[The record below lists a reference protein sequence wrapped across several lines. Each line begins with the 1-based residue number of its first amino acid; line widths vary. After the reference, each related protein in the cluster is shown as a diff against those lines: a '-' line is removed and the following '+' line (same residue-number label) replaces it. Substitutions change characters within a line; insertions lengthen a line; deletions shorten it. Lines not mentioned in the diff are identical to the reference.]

1 MRIMNNDSY
10 EYTENDRSIMEDGEP
25 LRQYFMSTDQNYRAE
40 NRVPVANIIEKYAKE
55 FGVSEDAK
63 QYILDRQVV
72 TDWSGS
78 HHIGDPNSDE
88 NKDRINFTNDILKIT
103 GTNDFLKEVTNEGTV
118 RSIAGPSTG
127 NQ

>member
-1 MRIMNNDSY
+1 MNNDSY

-72 TDWSGS
+72 TDWSDAQ
-78 HHIGDPNSDE
+78 HIGDPNSKE
-88 NKDRINFTNDILKIT
+88 NKDLIERINEIVEKS
-103 GTNDFLKEVTNEGTV
+103 GTNAFLIECRQRN
-118 RSIAGPSTG
+118 PD
-127 NQ
+127 